1 MATTVDTLA
10 AAFKSGFAGDV
21 TVPGDPG
28 YHAARAVWNGTVD
41 ARPALIAHCRDA
53 ADVVAAV
60 NVSREGGAVVAVRA
74 GGHSVSGVSSCDAGV
89 VIDLRRMRDVDIDPD
104 RRVAAVGAGATWA
117 DFDAAAGRHGL
128 ATTGGLVST
137 TGVAGLTL

>member
-60 NVSREGGAVVAVRA
+60 NVSREGGAVVAGR
-74 GGHSVSGVSSCDAGV
+74 GGGPSVSRVSPGGPRGGVDF
-89 VIDLRRMRDVDIDPD
+89 RRM
-104 RRVAAVGAGATWA
+104 
-117 DFDAAAGRHGL
+117 
-128 ATTGGLVST
+128 GG
-137 TGVAGLTL
+137 GGIHPGKRG